1 MAGSVNKVILVG
13 NLGKDPEVR
22 YLEGGVAVAKFPI
35 ATSET
40 YKDRTTGERKSQ
52 TEWHNIVIW
61 RGLAEV
67 AEKYLRKGSMV
78 YIEGKMR
85 TRSWQ
90 DKDNNVR
97 YTTEVVAD
105 EMTMLGGRPDDGS
118 NQNQGYGNQ
127 QNQAAASQPAAAAKP
142 AVAAPVAQPAAAQP
156 AAAATKTDV
165 VDDDL
170 PF

>member
-1 MAGSVNKVILVG
+1 MAGTVNKVILIG

-22 YLEGGVAVAKFPI
+22 RLENGAVVASFSI

-40 YKDRTTGERKSQ
+40 YTDKKTGEKRDN
-52 TEWHNIVIW
+52 TDWHNIVVW

-67 AEKYLRKGSMV
+67 AEKFIKKGMKIYV
-78 YIEGKMR
+78 EGKLR

-90 DKDNNVR
+90 DKENVTR

-105 EMTMLGGRPDDGS
+105 ELNILTWLDNNS
-118 NQNQGYGNQ
+118 NQEQ
-127 QNQAAASQPAAAAKP
+127 KP
-142 AVAAPVAQPAAAQP
+142 TYSNEAAPIPPVQ
-156 AAAATKTDV
+156 V
-165 VDDDL
+165 EGLMDDDDSDGL

>member
-1 MAGSVNKVILVG
+1 MAGTVNKVILIG

-22 YLEGGVAVAKFPI
+22 RLENGAVVASFSI

-40 YKDRTTGERKSQ
+40 YTDKKTGEKRDN
-52 TEWHNIVIW
+52 TDWHNIVVW

-67 AEKYLRKGSMV
+67 TEKFIKKGMKV
-78 YIEGKMR
+78 YVEGKLK

-90 DKDNNVR
+90 DKENVTR

-105 EMTMLGGRPDDGS
+105 ELNILTWLDNQNNQNEEQKPVYS
-118 NQNQGYGNQ
+118 NQG
-127 QNQAAASQPAAAAKP
+127 APIPPAQ
-142 AVAAPVAQPAAAQP
+142 VEDLMN
-156 AAAATKTDV
+156 TD
-165 VDDDL
+165 DDDL